1 MRARR
6 RLHSRGNSKAS
17 VADRCRQSQ
26 RHLAARRMV
35 GQRRF
40 LRPVNRKRAGS
51 NRVKYRRGP
60 RVRSKVV
67 LSPRAKWVN
76 RKRADLNRV
85 KCRRAVRVRLRVVLH
100 LRAERAKRGSQLSRR
115 SKAARL
121 LGKLAQVSL
130 NMARR
135 KKAKKHHQRQRP
147 NERDNSK
154 FTTAPEK
161 LSGAD
166 LCTSTICREPDWLS
180 TIRFYNSSAI

>member
-6 RLHSRGNSKAS
+6 RLHSRENSKAS

-26 RHLAARRMV
+26 RHLAARPMV
-35 GQRRF
+35 RQRRL

-85 KCRRAVRVRLRVVLH
+85 KCRRAVRVRLRVALH
-100 LRAERAKRGSQLSRR
+100 PRAERAERAKRGSQLSRR

-135 KKAKKHHQRQRP
+135 KKANKHHQRRRP

-154 FTTAPEK
+154 FTTA
-161 LSGAD
+161 
-166 LCTSTICREPDWLS
+166 
-180 TIRFYNSSAI
+180 SA